1 MNKII
6 EMFGI
11 TKTYNR
17 GGDEVKA
24 LDGVSLNI
32 KKGEF
37 VAIIGRSGSGKSTL
51 MNIMGCL
58 DAPQGVYRL
67 NGCDVSKMND
77 NELSKVRNMEI
88 GFIFQSFNLIAG
100 LTARENVELP
110 LIYRGVHRDER
121 KKMAIEALER
131 VGLKTRLSHKPSQMS
146 GGQQQRVA
154 IARAI
159 VAKPPI
165 LLADEPTGNLDS
177 KSGADIIK
185 ILHELHDEGKTIILI
200 THDMKLAYE
209 AERVV
214 KIADGKIKD
223 DSYNR

>member
-24 LDGVSLNI
+24 LDGVTLNI
-32 KKGEF
+32 EKGEF

-77 NELSKVRNMEI
+77 NELSKVRNVEI

>member
-58 DAPQGVYRL
+58 DVPQGVYRL

-77 NELSKVRNMEI
+77 NELSKVRNGEI

-110 LIYRGVHRDER
+110 LIYRGVPRDER

-159 VAKPPI
+159 VAKPPL

-185 ILHELHDEGKTIILI
+185 ILHELHSEGKTIILI
-200 THDMKLAYE
+200 THDMKLASV

-214 KIADGKIKD
+214 KISDGKIKE